1 MIKLND
7 IYKSYGDKIIFN
19 QFNLV
24 LPENKITCILG
35 KSGAGKTTILNMIA
49 GLTNYQGTILCEN
62 KIAYIF
68 QEPRLIQSRTV
79 EDNLKFVVPDAKAE
93 EIDYLLK
100 EFDILDKK
108 RSYPNELSGGEA
120 QRVSIARAF
129 LYDAPV
135 ILMDEPFSSLDI
147 SLKYKLICYFS
158 HLWNQKQQTVLF
170 VTHNVDEALLLAHNI
185 LILDHGKIVKEY
197 LVTGDL
203 PRGITEHKELR
214 ENILKDL
221 LSLD

>member
-19 QFNLV
+19 QFNLE

-108 RSYPNELSGGEA
+108 TLFSKRVKRRRSPKGVNCS
-120 QRVSIARAF
+120 SIFVRC
-129 LYDAPV
+129 P
-135 ILMDEPFSSLDI
+135 
-147 SLKYKLICYFS
+147 S
-158 HLWNQKQQTVLF
+158 HF
-170 VTHNVDEALLLAHNI
+170 D
-185 LILDHGKIVKEY
+185 G
-197 LVTGDL
+197 
-203 PRGITEHKELR
+203 
-214 ENILKDL
+214 
-221 LSLD
+221 